1 MSISGISSST
11 PTPIQPSAAVGITQ
25 AAPIKV
31 NVPGATGTSGV
42 ASTASTAAQEATETP
57 DVTRKEA
64 AKGDKQAVKLL
75 AKEAAAQSGPSGVN
89 IKV

>member
-1 MSISGISSST
+1 MSISSIASST
-11 PTPIQPSAAVGITQ
+11 PYAPSAAVGITQ
-25 AAPIKV
+25 ATPIKV
-31 NVPGATGTSGV
+31 NVPGATGS

-75 AKEAAAQSGPSGVN
+75 AKEAAAQGAQSGVD
-89 IKV
+89 IKA